1 MNATYDLEKLA
12 IDVINF
18 GITEANTEK
27 LMNLSDEENERLR
40 KYMDNLSF
48 GEEDAD
54 LSVI

>member
-1 MNATYDLEKLA
+1 MNTTYDLEKLA
-12 IDVINF
+12 IDVMNF

-27 LMNLSDEENERLR
+27 LMNLSDEENELLR

>member
-1 MNATYDLEKLA
+1 MNATYDLEKLT